1 MEILSVQN
9 QYPERFSIISNT
21 TKTKGK
27 FNFYFYPDPIEILR
41 ESLKKILIRQTK
53 FPN

>member
-27 FNFYFYPDPIEILR
+27 CCD
-41 ESLKKILIRQTK
+41 LKHMYIKINRQENK
-53 FPN
+53 KN